1 MIKNRF
7 FMFGLGIGL
16 IAGAMLL
23 QLMISG
29 GAAPMTKEDL
39 VREAAKLNLTV
50 TEQAADQTVQP
61 SADPASGG
69 QAPAP
74 ADPSVEAAG
83 TPAASGT
90 PASPT
95 PSPAAAASPEAAVQ
109 PSTAAAP
116 AKPSAP
122 AKPASTKGQASA
134 PAAPA
139 TPKPAAVNKTI
150 AVKIPEGSTLT
161 QTAEI
166 LAKAGVIQNK
176 AEFLQT
182 AINRKVNTKIQN
194 GYHSFTQG
202 ESNNSIIDKL
212 ITVR

>member
-1 MIKNRF
+1 MIRNRF
-7 FMFGLGIGL
+7 FMFGLGTGL
-16 IAGAMLL
+16 IAGALLL

-29 GAAPMTKEDL
+29 GAAPMTKEDII
-39 VREAAKLNLTV
+39 REAAKLNLTV
-50 TEQAADQTVQP
+50 TDPAALPAADPDTEEQGMEPSSQTGEVVSTP
-61 SADPASGG
+61 SASGAAAS
-69 QAPAP
+69 QAPSA
-74 ADPSVEAAG
+74 
-83 TPAASGT
+83 
-90 PASPT
+90 PASP
-95 PSPAAAASPEAAVQ
+95 PAAAVQ
-109 PSTAAAP
+109 PSAAASP

-122 AKPASTKGQASA
+122 AEPVSTAGQAQA

-139 TPKPAAVNKTI
+139 TPKPATNKVISVN
-150 AVKIPEGSTLT
+150 IPEGSTLT
-161 QTAEI
+161 QTADL
-166 LAKAGVIQNK
+166 LAKAGVVRNK

>member
-7 FMFGLGIGL
+7 FMFGLGTGL
-16 IAGAMLL
+16 IAGALLL

-29 GAAPMTKEDL
+29 GAAPMTKEQL

-50 TEQAADQTVQP
+50 TDPAASGAAEPT
-61 SADPASGG
+61 ADP
-69 QAPAP
+69 
-74 ADPSVEAAG
+74 EAAVQG
-83 TPAASGT
+83 TGPEGQNGDAVSTPAAST
-90 PASPT
+90 APAPSASPS
-95 PSPAAAASPEAAVQ
+95 PSAAASPQAAVQ

-116 AKPSAP
+116 AEPSAP
-122 AKPASTKGQASA
+122 AEPVSTAGQANP

-139 TPKPAAVNKTI
+139 TPKPAGNNVISVN
-150 AVKIPEGSTLT
+150 IPAGSTLT
-161 QTAEI
+161 QTAEL
-166 LAKAGVIQNK
+166 LAKAGVIKDK
-176 AEFLQT
+176 AGFLQT

-194 GYHSFTQG
+194 GYHTFIQG